1 MACAPPPL
9 WPYCAYP
16 EYPEYPGYP
25 SYPEYPPTYHMQ
37 VVETGFPEFATF
49 SVGEDAE
56 RRTVVCFQQQL
67 IDFTLGLTTWEQAL
81 PTMGEGMGDVA
92 GGAGNGSLD
101 SDFDEIG
108 EQHPVRQESLNANS
122 ISAAH
127 PHGGTSPHRR
137 SPGGESPPNFRGD
150 CNRPAASAAPAPA
163 RRAVAP
169 GRRRRPERAVYVPPS
184 RSASQPL
191 NPAAAPFISPP
202 TSPTRVGSDGQQG
215 LNPCASPWV
224 SPPTSPCRSPPPPT
238 TSPQPPRFKGKKP
251 DRGVYKPP
259 RGSRGRGRQVQG
271 NLGAEPVRPG
281 GGESP
286 TSSSPAGSPDPSR
299 EDVEGEDV
307 TEQVVAEITAAVGGV
322 QIEPP
327 LLDYLSFRTS
337 DSTISIDQFG
347 HVIELYDFPGHFTTP
362 NLMAA
367 FSTSSSK

>member
-108 EQHPVRQESLNANS
+108 EQQPANEESLHANS
-122 ISAAH
+122 NSAAH
-127 PHGGTSPHRR
+127 SHGGTSPHRR

-184 RSASQPL
+184 RSASHPL
-191 NPAAAPFISPP
+191 NPGAAPFISPP

-224 SPPTSPCRSPPPPT
+224 SPPTSPCS
-238 TSPQPPRFKGKKP
+238 G
-251 DRGVYKPP
+251 
-259 RGSRGRGRQVQG
+259 
-271 NLGAEPVRPG
+271 
-281 GGESP
+281 
-286 TSSSPAGSPDPSR
+286 
-299 EDVEGEDV
+299 
-307 TEQVVAEITAAVGGV
+307 
-322 QIEPP
+322 
-327 LLDYLSFRTS
+327 
-337 DSTISIDQFG
+337 
-347 HVIELYDFPGHFTTP
+347 
-362 NLMAA
+362 M
-367 FSTSSSK
+367 